1 MICFGGMYSEGIADF
16 GAQYW
21 VITTLVLDLI
31 GLAFSLGYSNI
42 ILLPPLESITRG
54 GTVRTSTACIFPSS
68 RVQLLCKFS
77 ACLWWSM
84 AERREVNSS
93 DLYWT
98 RIIETTS

>member
-68 RVQLLCKFS
+68 RVSASVQVFGVPLVEYGGAPRGEFVGSLL
-77 ACLWWSM
+77 
-84 AERREVNSS
+84 
-93 DLYWT
+93 D
-98 RIIETTS
+98 